1 MTSAVIAN
9 AIVNLCG
16 AIGLVVAMLALHRRD
31 ARSPLTRRFLIAL
44 GIVALLFLVRSTAWL
59 TGNSLLDDL
68 SVIPAA
74 LIPFGALIVTEGM
87 LRRHAPRA
95 IKLAVIV
102 GAAVL
107 GIGGALGLERFD
119 TPYAVALALFQL
131 GAFAACAVLLA
142 TRDRQSLMASENRG
156 IDRMTIGAVIVL
168 PFIVTDFGALMPNMP
183 VKLGAL
189 GALLVVTAVLIAGSS
204 GEARWHAVL
213 LTVLRLVSSALLGL
227 AAAFVAPDVDAARV
241 ARFCAIAV
249 SGVLAIGLMTD
260 TLRSYLESRAP
271 GVLSSVAIS
280 PATTRNQLIAELL
293 RHPLFESARRYRED
307 DLAAYDPL
315 LLRNRLAA
323 HRVLRRADAPWGH
336 PPIDPAVERL
346 RSLMTAAN
354 ATHLVVLSSDPVDL
368 LALAVPVTSAD
379 PATETAIALVQRIL
393 IMVHVEDSYVIVE
406 V

>member
-1 MTSAVIAN
+1 MTSAVVAN
-9 AIVNLCG
+9 TIVNVCSV
-16 AIGLVVAMLALHRRD
+16 IGLVVAMLALHRRD
-31 ARSPLTRRFLIAL
+31 ARSPLTGRFLIAL
-44 GIVALLFLVRSTAWL
+44 GIVALLFLLRSAAWL
-59 TGNSLLDDL
+59 SGSSLLDDL

-74 LIPFGALIVTEGM
+74 AIPFGALIVTEGM

-95 IKLAVIV
+95 IKLAVII
-102 GAAVL
+102 GAVVL
-107 GIGGALGLERFD
+107 GFGGALGLGHFD

-131 GAFAACAVLLA
+131 GGFAACAILLA
-142 TRDRQSLMASENRG
+142 TRDRLSLMASENRG

-168 PFIVTDFGALMPNMP
+168 PFIVTDFSALMPDMP

-227 AAAFVAPDVDAARV
+227 AAAFVAADVDAAQV

-280 PATTRNQLIAELL
+280 PATTRDQLIAELL

-315 LLRNRLAA
+315 LLRNRLTN

-336 PPIDPAVERL
+336 PLIDPAVERL
-346 RSLMTAAN
+346 ASLLAAAN
-354 ATHLVVLSSDPVDL
+354 ATHLVVLSSDPVDI

-379 PATETAIALVQRIL
+379 PATETAIALVQRLLIL
-393 IMVHVEDSYVIVE
+393 ADDTARRAMIA
-406 V
+406 

>member
-1 MTSAVIAN
+1 MTSSVIAN
-9 AIVNLCG
+9 AIVNVCG
-16 AIGLVVAMLALHRRD
+16 VIGLVVAMLALHRRD

-44 GIVALLFLVRSTAWL
+44 GIVALLFLVRSAAWL
-59 TGNSLLDDL
+59 TGSSLLDDL

-74 LIPFGALIVTEGM
+74 AIPFGALIVTEGM

-95 IKLAVIV
+95 IKLAAIV
-102 GAAVL
+102 GAVVL
-107 GIGGALGLERFD
+107 GLGGALGLGHFD

-131 GAFAACAVLLA
+131 GGFAACAFLLA

-168 PFIVTDFGALMPNMP
+168 PFIVTDFSALMPDMP

-227 AAAFVAPDVDAARV
+227 AAAFVTPDVDAAQV

-280 PATTRNQLIAELL
+280 PATTRDQLITELL
-293 RHPLFESARRYRED
+293 RHPLFESARRYCED

-315 LLRNRLAA
+315 LLRNRLAT

-336 PPIDPAVERL
+336 PADDPAVERL
-346 RSLMTAAN
+346 VSLMAAAN
-354 ATHLVVLSSDPVDL
+354 ATHLVVLSSDPVDI

-393 IMVHVEDSYVIVE
+393 IMTADAAPRAMIA
-406 V
+406 

>member
-9 AIVNLCG
+9 AIVNGCG
-16 AIGLVVAMLALHRRD
+16 VIGLVVAMLALHRRD
-31 ARSPLTRRFLIAL
+31 ARSPLTGRFLIAL
-44 GIVALLFLVRSTAWL
+44 GIVALLFLVRSAAWL
-59 TGNSLLDDL
+59 TGSSLLDDL

-74 LIPFGALIVTEGM
+74 AIPFGALIVTEGM

-102 GAAVL
+102 GAVVL
-107 GIGGALGLERFD
+107 GLGGALGLERFD
-119 TPYAVALALFQL
+119 TPYAIALALFQL
-131 GAFAACAVLLA
+131 AGFAACAFLLA
-142 TRDRQSLMASENRG
+142 TRDRHSLMASENRAV
-156 IDRMTIGAVIVL
+156 DRMTIGAVVVL
-168 PFIVTDFGALMPNMP
+168 PFIVTDFGALMPDMP

-189 GALLVVTAVLIAGSS
+189 GALLVVTAMLIAGSS

-213 LTVLRLVSSALLGL
+213 LTVLRLVSSTLLGL
-227 AAAFVAPDVDAARV
+227 AAAFVAPDVDAAQV
-241 ARFCAIAV
+241 MRFCAIAV

-260 TLRSYLESRAP
+260 TLRSFLESRAP

-280 PATTRNQLIAELL
+280 PATTRDQLIAELL

-307 DLAAYDPL
+307 ELAAYDPL
-315 LLRNRLAA
+315 LLRNRLAS

-336 PPIDPAVERL
+336 LPIDPAAERL
-346 RSLMTAAN
+346 ASLMAAVS
-354 ATHLVVLSSDPVDL
+354 ATHLVVLSSDPVDI

-393 IMVHVEDSYVIVE
+393 IMTA
-406 V
+406 

>member
-1 MTSAVIAN
+1 MTSTVIAN

-16 AIGLVVAMLALHRRD
+16 AIGLFVAVLALHRRD
-31 ARSPLTRRFLIAL
+31 ARSPLTRRLVIAL

-59 TGNSLLDDL
+59 TGSTLLDDL

-102 GAAVL
+102 IAVVL
-107 GIGGALGLERFD
+107 GLGGALGLGHFD
-119 TPYAVALALFQL
+119 RAYAVALALFQL
-131 GAFAACAVLLA
+131 GGFAACAYLLA
-142 TRDRQSLMASENRG
+142 NRDRHSLLASENRS
-156 IDRMTIGAVIVL
+156 IDRMTVGAVIVL
-168 PFIVTDFGALMPNMP
+168 PFIVTDFRALMPDMP

-204 GEARWHAVL
+204 GEARWHGVL
-213 LTVLRLVSSALLGL
+213 LTMLRLVTSALLGL
-227 AAAFVAPDVDAARV
+227 AAAFVAPDVDAAQL

-249 SGVLAIGLMTD
+249 SGVLTIGLMTD
-260 TLRSYLESRAP
+260 TLRAYLESRAP

-280 PATTRNQLIAELL
+280 PATTRGQLIAELL
-293 RHPLFESARRYRED
+293 RHPLFESARRYREE

-315 LLRNRLAA
+315 LLRNRLAT
-323 HRVLRRADAPWGH
+323 HRVLRRSDAPWGH

-346 RSLMTAAN
+346 VSLMAAGS
-354 ATHLVVLSSDPVDL
+354 ATHLVVLSSDPVDIL
-368 LALAVPVTSAD
+368 VLAVPVISDD

-393 IMVHVEDSYVIVE
+393 IMTDDVPRGSMIA
-406 V
+406 

>member
-1 MTSAVIAN
+1 MTSATIAN

-16 AIGLVVAMLALHRRD
+16 VIGLVVAMLALHRRD
-31 ARSPLTRRFLIAL
+31 ARSPLTRRFLVAL

-59 TGNSLLDDL
+59 TESGVLDDL

-74 LIPFGALIVTEGM
+74 AIPFGALIVTEGM

-95 IKLAVIV
+95 VKLAVIS
-102 GAAVL
+102 GAVVL

-131 GAFAACAVLLA
+131 GGFTACALLFA
-142 TRDRQSLMASENRG
+142 TRDRRSLMASENRS
-156 IDRMTIGAVIVL
+156 IERMTIGAIIVL
-168 PFIVTDFGALMPNMP
+168 PFIVTDFGALMPDMP

-189 GALLVVTAVLIAGSS
+189 GALLVVTAVLIAGDS
-204 GEARWHAVL
+204 GQARSHGVL
-213 LTVLRLVSSALLGL
+213 LSALRLVSSACLGL
-227 AAAFVAPDVDAARV
+227 AAAFIAPDVDAAQV

-260 TLRSYLESRAP
+260 TLRSYLESSGP

-280 PATTRNQLIAELL
+280 PATSRDQLIAELL
-293 RHPLFESARRYRED
+293 RHPLFESAQRYREG
-307 DLAAYDPL
+307 DLAAYDPP
-315 LLRNRLAA
+315 LLRNRLSV

-336 PPIDPAVERL
+336 PPIDAAVERL
-346 RSLMTAAN
+346 VSLMAAGN
-354 ATHLVVLSSDPVDL
+354 ATHLVVLSSDPLDI

-379 PATETAIALVQRIL
+379 PATETAITLVQRIL
-393 IMVHVEDSYVIVE
+393 M
-406 V
+406 